1 MKAPRLAD
9 SSSQILQSS
18 IWHNSLGAP
27 GVSSPVQAL
36 QLQAGTPT
44 PEVRGAMQ
52 KSTRSSTLPQKHT
65 LLGRERLQ
73 WRSLAWKACGNRLHS
88 PVWCGLF
95 GFSKYRRSHVLFAE
109 SHAHS
114 GSPPP
119 PRLLLYFSLMFF
131 FSGTYFSFFTI
142 LSPSFSVLIMEGKFS
157 DTQGVW
163 SVEDGQEGPLSWLGP
178 V

>member
-9 SSSQILQSS
+9 SSSWILQSS
-18 IWHNSLGAP
+18 IRHNSLGAP

-52 KSTRSSTLPQKHT
+52 KSTRSSTRPQKHT
-65 LLGRERLQ
+65 LLRRESLQ
-73 WRSLAWKACGNRLHS
+73 WRSLAWKACWNQLHS

-114 GSPPP
+114 GSPLP

-131 FSGTYFSFFTI
+131 FSGTYLFLFLHNFVSFF
-142 LSPSFSVLIMEGKFS
+142 LSVNYGRKV
-157 DTQGVW
+157 Q
-163 SVEDGQEGPLSWLGP
+163 
-178 V
+178 